1 MLFWGCTLQTVT
13 SQAEANNLLWSLVL
27 HFEGCYLKPYRCPA
41 GVWTIGVGTIR
52 YPNGQAVTPRD
63 RAITKEEAKSYA
75 WHELNQCLK
84 NAIRYSP
91 VLAEYP
97 DKLAAI
103 ASFIYNL
110 GAGAYQGS
118 TLRRRINE
126 EDWDGAKAQILRWN
140 KAGGVVLKGLTRRRQ
155 AEAALL

>member
-1 MLFWGCTLQTVT
+1 M
-13 SQAEANNLLWSLVL
+13 
-27 HFEGCYLKPYRCPA
+27 
-41 GVWTIGVGTIR
+41 GTIR

-126 EDWDGAKAQILRWN
+126 EDWDGAKVQILRWN